1 MKGQN
6 STELRGKDGETHGP
20 VVKKGG
26 GEIIGDEEYDNS
38 CKIYVVSNREVT

>member
-6 STELRGKDGETHGP
+6 SIELRGKDGETHGP

-26 GEIIGDEEYDNS
+26 GN
-38 CKIYVVSNREVT
+38 NRR

>member
-6 STELRGKDGETHGP
+6 SIELRGKDGETHGP

-26 GEIIGDEEYDNS
+26 GIIGDEEYDNS